1 MKRND
6 NTLTKVEFE
15 VMNILWD
22 IDGAACAWDV
32 IERYEEPKPAY
43 TTVATYLKVL
53 CEKGYLDFHKVEG
66 QGKTHRYVPLVTRAE
81 YTRRTMQEV
90 KKNFFG
96 GSVKSMLNYF
106 VMEENLT
113 PDEVKEL
120 LKLVDYPNNRWYMLL
135 NHELHELLELFV
147 DIKGIANS
155 WNSCNSW

>member
-22 IDGAACAWDV
+22 LPKGVCAWD
-32 IERYEEPKPAY
+32 ILEHCDEPKPAY
-43 TTVATYLKVL
+43 TTIATYLKVL
-53 CEKGYLDFHKVEG
+53 YEKGYLDFHKVDG

-96 GSVKSMLNYF
+96 GSVKSMLSYF
-106 VMEENLT
+106 VQEENLS

-120 LKLVDYPNNRWYMLL
+120 LEV
-135 NHELHELLELFV
+135 V
-147 DIKGIANS
+147 QNS
-155 WNSCNSW
+155 